1 MRTFLTDVRFGLRVL
16 WKSKGFTAVAVLT
29 LGLGIGV
36 NAAIFSGVSAFVLR
50 PLDGAGEP
58 EGVVSVFET
67 NATDGGHGY
76 NDFSYPDLLDYR
88 ARTEVFEG
96 LLGHTMTQAALG
108 QSENADVVWGE
119 LVTGNFFDVLRVRM
133 QHGRG
138 FLPEED
144 ATPGTHPVVVLSDD
158 LWRKRFGA
166 DPGVV
171 GRQVQLN
178 GRPLTVV
185 GVAPPEFHG
194 AKWALSMKFW
204 VPLMSKQFVA
214 GGTDSWQTQRGNHWL
229 EVLGRLKDGV
239 TREQAASAMT
249 AVAGQL
255 EAEYPAARNKAV
267 RVLVVPE
274 REGRWDDMGGVVRL
288 SSGLAL
294 ALVGLVLLV
303 ACANVANMMLAR
315 AVVRRR
321 EIGIRLALG
330 AGRWRVVRQLLTES
344 VILSLL
350 GGALGL
356 VLSFWM
362 TDALTGF
369 FPQIAYT
376 ITLDVS
382 PDRRALLFTLAISLL
397 TGLVFG
403 LAPALQATRPDLVPT
418 LKGEAQR
425 AGRARRFSLRNA
437 LVVAQV
443 ALSLV
448 VLVCAGLFVQSF
460 RHAKSIDPGFAT
472 RDAFIVSV
480 NPGLFGYEKEQGR
493 DFYRRLAERVRST
506 PGVEAA
512 GFVNWMPL
520 GDSSNSWGPVYP
532 AEQPAPPPGEG
543 IDAHVQTVTGGYF
556 KAMRIALVEGREF
569 DERDREGVKPEALI
583 INETL
588 ARRLWPGELYFVG
601 RRMTLG
607 RARNAQPLEVVGV
620 ARDSK
625 VRTLGEEPRNLM
637 YVSVDQT
644 YSGGLDLVVRAPAG
658 GEGVVAAVRQAVKE
672 IDGRMP
678 LYNVRTMEQHLTWAF
693 WAQNMAASLATAFGL
708 LALALAAVGL
718 YGVVAYTVARR
729 THEIGIRVA
738 LGATGRD
745 ILRIVLGQGMA
756 LTLVGL
762 AAGLVGAFAL
772 ARLLSSLLYG
782 IGPGDPLT
790 YTLVALLLAAVA
802 LLACLVPARRA
813 TKVDPMIALRY
824 E

>member
-1 MRTFLTDVRFGLRVL
+1 MRTLLQDIRYGLRVL

-50 PLDGAGEP
+50 PLPGVGEP
-58 EGVVSVFET
+58 EQVVSVFEAAEG
-67 NATDGGHGY
+67 ATGLGD
-76 NDFSYPDLLDYR
+76 NEFSYPDLLDYG
-88 ARTEVFEG
+88 ARTREVFDG
-96 LLGHTMTQAALG
+96 LVGHTMTQAAVG
-108 QSENADVVWGE
+108 EREQADVVWGQF
-119 LVTGNFFDVLRVRM
+119 VTGNFFDALKVRM

-144 ATPGTHPVVVLSDD
+144 STPGTHPVVVLSDD

-166 DPGVV
+166 DPSVV

-178 GRPLTVV
+178 GRQLTVV
-185 GVAPPEFHG
+185 GVAPPEFTG
-194 AKWALSMKFW
+194 AKWALGMKFW
-204 VPLMSKQFVA
+204 APLMSRQYVS
-214 GGTDSWQTQRGNHWL
+214 GGTNNWITARGSHWIEAL
-229 EVLGRLKDGV
+229 ARLKPGV
-239 TREQAASAMT
+239 TREQASAAMT
-249 AVAGQL
+249 SVAAQL
-255 EAEYPAARNKAV
+255 QAEHPTARSKDA
-267 RVLVVPE
+267 RVNVIPE

-344 VILSLL
+344 LILSLL

-362 TDALTGF
+362 TDALTTF

-376 ITLDVS
+376 IALDVS
-382 PDRRALLFTLAISLL
+382 PDGRALLFTLAISLL
-397 TGLVFG
+397 TGVVFG
-403 LAPALQATRPDLVPT
+403 LAPAFQATRPDLVPV

-425 AGRARRFSLRNA
+425 AGRARRVSLRNA

-472 RDAFIVSV
+472 SDAFIVSV
-480 NPGLFGYEKEQGR
+480 NPGLLGYEKEQGR
-493 DFYRRLAERVRST
+493 DFYRRLAERVRAT

-512 GFVNWMPL
+512 GFVDWLPL
-520 GDSSNSWGPVYP
+520 GDSSSSWGPVYQDGQQPP
-532 AEQPAPPPGEG
+532 AYGEG
-543 IDAHVQTVTGGYF
+543 MGTQVETVSAGFF
-556 KAMRIALVEGREF
+556 KAMRIPLVEGRDF
-569 DERDREGVKPEALI
+569 DERDREGLRPEAVI
-583 INETL
+583 VNETL
-588 ARRLWPGELYFVG
+588 ARRLWPGESSFVG
-601 RRMTLG
+601 KRMLIG
-607 RARNAQPLEVVGV
+607 REQPDLMEVVGV
-620 ARDSK
+620 ARNSK
-625 VRTLGEEPRNLM
+625 VRTLGEAPRNLM

-644 YSGGLDLVVRAPAG
+644 YRSGVNLVVRAPGG
-658 GEGVVAAVRQAVKE
+658 GEGVVKAVRQAVKE
-672 IDGRMP
+672 TDARMQ

-708 LALALAAVGL
+708 LSLVLAAVGL

-738 LGATGRD
+738 LGAQARD

-782 IGPGDPLT
+782 ISPGDPAT
-790 YTLVALLLAAVA
+790 YILVALLLAVVA

-813 TKVDPMIALRY
+813 TKVDPMVALRY